1 MSDTVDMGFGA
12 VIEAPI
18 AVAIERTKDALQA
31 EGFGVLTTIDV
42 AATMKQKLNV
52 DMEPYVILG
61 ACNPG
66 LAYRGLQ
73 EAPDLGLLLPCNVTV
88 RETAGRSQVVAVDPE
103 MMLGVAGESAAL
115 RSVAEEAAERLRR
128 VATALG
134 RDTG

>member
-1 MSDTVDMGFGA
+1 MSDTVEMGFKA

-18 AVAIERTKDALQA
+18 GVAIERTKTALQA

-42 AATMKQKLNV
+42 AATMKQKLNA

-66 LAYRGLQ
+66 LAYSGLQ
-73 EAPDLGLLLPCNVTV
+73 AAPDLGLLLPCNVTV

-103 MMLGVAGESAAL
+103 MMLGVAGENAAL
-115 RSVAEEAAERLRR
+115 RSVAEEAAERLRK
-128 VATALG
+128 VVTALG
-134 RDTG
+134 GEAR

>member
-134 RDTG
+134 RDTR

>member
-1 MSDTVDMGFGA
+1 MSDTVDMGFRA

-134 RDTG
+134 RDTR